1 MQSEQDYSSAAPNGP
16 RPRALLLLGPTG
28 SGKTP
33 LGEQLERRGAAG
45 QPCAHF
51 DFGAC
56 LRAVAAGRDAF
67 RRLTAADVEV
77 VRASLRS
84 GNLLEDRH
92 FHVAAAIFRDFLA
105 RRGVRP
111 PTLVVLNGLP
121 RHVGQA
127 LAVDAL
133 AAVEG
138 VVVLECD
145 AETVRA
151 RIRRDTGGD
160 RAGRSDDTLP
170 EIEQKLKIFRER
182 TLYLLDHYAA
192 LGVSIHPLRVAA
204 GSTPDDLWRQLETR
218 LEVGAA

>member
-1 MQSEQDYSSAAPNGP
+1 MDPQKDHLHETRDEP
-16 RPRALLLLGPTG
+16 RPAALLLLGPTG

-45 QPCAHF
+45 RPCLHF

-56 LRAVAAGRDAF
+56 LRAVVAERGAF
-67 RRLTAADVEV
+67 RRLTPADVEV
-77 VRASLRS
+77 VRAALRS

-92 FHVAAAIFRDFLA
+92 FHVAAAIFRDFVA
-105 RRGVRP
+105 QRGVRP
-111 PTLVVLNGLP
+111 PTRVVLNGLP

-127 LAVDAL
+127 QAVDAL
-133 AAVEG
+133 VAVEG

-170 EIEQKLKIFRER
+170 EIERKLGIFRER
-182 TLYLLDHYAA
+182 TLPLLDHYAA
-192 LGVSIHPLRVAA
+192 LGVSIRLLRVTA
-204 GSTPDDLWRQLETR
+204 GSTPGDVWGELETR
-218 LEVGAA
+218 LEAGAA